1 MKTLNLQ
8 DIHQLAMGE
17 VGKYLEIEG
26 YEFLAVN
33 SQIKRSPQF
42 VCVKDKILYFI
53 MVQGCL
59 YPNAPKDFDLIR
71 MNKVKSHAKKNKARL
86 FYAGVG
92 FAHANDYEKPLT
104 KNDPY
109 VVNFVGLQT
118 II

>member
-1 MKTLNLQ
+1 MEALNKQ

-17 VGKYLEIEG
+17 VGQYLEMEG
-26 YEFLAVN
+26 YEFLAIN

-42 VCVKDKILYFI
+42 VCIKDKILYFV

-59 YPNAPKDFDLIR
+59 YPSAPKDFDLIQ
-71 MNKVKSHAKKNKARL
+71 MNKVKSHAQKNKAKV

-92 FAHANDYEKPLT
+92 FAHADDYQKPLT

-109 VVNFVGLQT
+109 VVNFDGLQA
-118 II
+118 IL

>member
-17 VGKYLEIEG
+17 VGNYLEIEG

-42 VCVKDKILYFI
+42 VCVKDKILYFV
-53 MVQGCL
+53 MVQGFL
-59 YPNAPKDFDLIR
+59 YPNAPRDFDLIR

-92 FAHANDYEKPLT
+92 FAHANDYEKPLI